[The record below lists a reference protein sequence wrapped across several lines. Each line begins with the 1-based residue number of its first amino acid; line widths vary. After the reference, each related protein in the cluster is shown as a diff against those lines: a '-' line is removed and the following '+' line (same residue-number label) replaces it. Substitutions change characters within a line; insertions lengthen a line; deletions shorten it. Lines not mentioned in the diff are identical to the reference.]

1 MMMMTGGMIVVV
13 AAAVALAEG
22 DHHPA
27 VLRTKDYEDEVQT
40 LRRQYETKITTLRK
54 LHDLLQQRHEHT
66 TANTPAAASV
76 MNMIRSDVEYNTAK
90 YNELVQRT
98 YRVRTNVQ
106 DYNYNALQS
115 KQQQE
120 GGGGLASRLSDI
132 LHQEMTRRDRYHTSI
147 NNTNSTRNAG
157 KNNTNNRYV
166 TQAELATLLTPS
178 SHLFANMSSSRGAM
192 NMTSSD
198 AIITQVIKTYTQKED
213 ATLQSRL
220 QYITTKYPYEY
231 NTTITMYKNALAEK
245 KKEKQVTKC
254 ITIPKG
260 IQLVTNELSND
271 GGTGDASLVDYAKL
285 GRVVYEMTSLPY
297 IPPPPLYSPS
307 SSINNKNGEY
317 GDDDDDEY
325 DTLIENAY
333 WQQQQQDNNSENS
346 GILYQLRN
354 LQYDEVY
361 NILYKYTTKYNF
373 NTILRPYL
381 PDDWERLLDY
391 YLPSSPSWSE
401 NTIYSTLSNI
411 IPDYMFHAW
420 DVPYAKTAHP
430 TVVIGSSNSNNIVG
444 MESEEGESRRRKTSP
459 MGQCYPLSMSTTSDG
474 MDDLLSTFAPP
485 HHHHGEMNDN
495 DDDEDDANKLGLS
508 FGRPR
513 YTIDLPYPIY
523 IDAVTLEHRSFPIN
537 QQHGEDN
544 VGGDSAPRYVRVVG
558 YPPCPGLDDN
568 GRMNEEGSGYGGG
581 SSSSRIAQ
589 SCELSQYGFDIS
601 SPINLG
607 LLEYQRITTVV
618 TDEKNGRRYKTKTT
632 TTNTKKNEELLSSS
646 FLEGGRYR
654 SIQTFAVKGG
664 LWKPQLLEEDVFSS
678 FTVNDDIAT
687 QVKNK
692 ENLVEIMLDVVDDD
706 DDDNPEFVS
715 PGQCTPPKDEDSVP
729 SCGENINDTMKE
741 SGRSSSSNR
750 RRIVKAVSFIV
761 EENWGNADYTCL
773 YRVRVHGDKVV

>member
-1 MMMMTGGMIVVV
+1 
-13 AAAVALAEG
+13 VALAEG
-22 DHHPA
+22 DHPPA
-27 VLRTKDYEDEVQT
+27 VFALHQQRTKDFEDEVQT
-40 LRRQYETKITTLRK
+40 LRGQYQTKIQTLRK

-76 MNMIRSDVEYNTAK
+76 TNMVRSDVEYNTAM
-90 YNELVQRT
+90 YDELVQRT
-98 YRVRTNVQ
+98 YKVRTNVQ
-106 DYNYNALQS
+106 TYNYNALQT

-132 LHQEMTRRDRYHTSI
+132 LHQEMTRRDRYHATI
-147 NNTNSTRNAG
+147 TNTNSTSNVGKSNNA
-157 KNNTNNRYV
+157 NNRYV
-166 TQAELATLLTPS
+166 TQAELATLLLPS
-178 SHLFANMSSSRGAM
+178 SSSSSYLFANMSSSRGAM

-706 DDDNPEFVS
+706 DDDDNPEFVS